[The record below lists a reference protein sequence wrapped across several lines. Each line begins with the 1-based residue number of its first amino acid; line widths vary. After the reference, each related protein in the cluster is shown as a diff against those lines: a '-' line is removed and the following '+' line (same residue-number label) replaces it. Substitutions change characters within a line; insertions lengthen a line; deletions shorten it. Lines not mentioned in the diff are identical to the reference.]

1 MQTGNPLLE
10 TRFKIPF
17 DKIQASHIEP
27 ALDTLIERSR
37 ANIEAIV
44 GLKQERTWANTM
56 DPYDHAIEDLDWA
69 LTISRHLESVV
80 TTPELRAAVNAAQPK
95 ASAFY
100 SGIPLNEGLY
110 KALKAYAA
118 TPEAIALQ
126 GVRKRFVEKTL
137 DSFKRAGAELNGA
150 GKARMAGLDVEL
162 AKLTMKF
169 AENVLDATNEFEI
182 VVTDESK
189 LAGLP
194 PSAVAAA
201 RQSAVEKG
209 LEGWRFTLQAPSYNS
224 VVSYLDDREIREKI
238 MRALFSRATVGD
250 RNNIPILAHILALR
264 REKATLL
271 GYKNFADMVIADR
284 MAKTGDTALEFIRTI
299 EQRTG
304 PFLERENS
312 ELEAFRNQLPGSG
325 EGLLQLWDIP
335 YFAEKL
341 REKKLNFNE
350 EELRPYFP
358 LPQVVE
364 GMFEICRRLFGIK
377 VTRHENAPVWHPDVQ
392 FYDIH
397 DQASG
402 EHLGSFYADLFP
414 RESKR
419 GGAWMD
425 AFLSG
430 RLTTTGWSPH
440 LGLICGNM
448 TPPLQGKPALLTH
461 RDVQT
466 LFHEFGHLLHHC
478 LSRVEVRGLA
488 GTNVA
493 WDFVEL
499 PSQIL
504 ENWCSEELSLRMFAR
519 HYETGE
525 PLPADLL
532 EKVKEST
539 KFRAA
544 SSQIRQV
551 SFSTMD
557 LLLHMEYDPAIDG
570 DVLEYTRKISA
581 RYSPAPLPPEHAVV
595 ASFTHLFS
603 SPVGYGAGYYSYKW
617 AEVLDA
623 DAFSRFHREGVLNPK
638 TGADFRQ
645 NILAKGNSDDPINLY
660 QNFMGR
666 KPDPE
671 PMLERLGLT

>member
-1 MQTGNPLLE
+1 MHTGNPLLE
-10 TRFKIPF
+10 AQFEIPF
-17 DKIQASHIEP
+17 DKIHASHIEP
-27 ALDTLIERSR
+27 ALDQLIERSR
-37 ANIEAIV
+37 AHIDAIIGV
-44 GLKQERTWANTM
+44 AGNRTWDNTM
-56 DPYDHAIEDLDWA
+56 DAYDRATEDLDRA
-69 LTISRHLESVV
+69 ITIARHLESVV

-95 ASAFY
+95 ASSFY
-100 SGIPLNEGLY
+100 SGLALNEGLY

-118 TPEAIALQ
+118 TADGTALE
-126 GVRKRFVEKTL
+126 GVRRRFVEKTL
-137 DSFKRAGAELNGA
+137 DSFKRAGAELDA
-150 GKARMAGLDVEL
+150 PGKVRMAEIDVEL
-162 AKLTMKF
+162 SKLTMKF
-169 AENVLDATNEFEI
+169 GENVLDATNDFEI
-182 VVTDESK
+182 VLTHESE

-194 PSAVAAA
+194 PSAVGAA
-201 RQSAVEKG
+201 RQSAASKG
-209 LEGWRFTLQAPSYNS
+209 LSGWRFTLQAPSYTA
-224 VVSYLDDREIREKI
+224 VISYLDDRKIREKI
-238 MRALFSRATVGD
+238 ARAFFSRATAGD
-250 RNNIPILAHILALR
+250 RNNLPILTRILELR

-284 MAKTGDTALEFIRTI
+284 MAKTGDAALEFIRVI
-299 EQRTG
+299 EQRTA
-304 PFLERENS
+304 PFLKREIA
-312 ELEAFRNQLPGSG
+312 ELEAFRNELVGPA
-325 EGLLQLWDIP
+325 EGAIQLWDVP

-358 LPQVVE
+358 LPQVIQ
-364 GMFEICRRLFGIK
+364 GMFEICRQLFGIK
-377 VTRHENAPVWHPDVQ
+377 VTEHHDAHLWHSDVRY
-392 FYDIH
+392 YDIH
-397 DQASG
+397 DQVTA
-402 EHLGSFYADLFP
+402 EHLGSFYSDLYP

-425 AFLSG
+425 AFIAGKPGS
-430 RLTTTGWSPH
+430 TGWSPH

-448 TPPLQGKPALLTH
+448 TPPLDDKPALLTH

-478 LSRVEVRGLA
+478 LSRVEIRSLT

-544 SSQIRQV
+544 STQIRQV

-557 LLLHMEYDPAIDG
+557 LLLHMEYDPAVDG
-570 DVLEYTRKISA
+570 EVLEYTRKITA
-581 RYSPAPLPPEHAVV
+581 RYAPAPLPSEHAVV
-595 ASFTHLFS
+595 AAFTHLFS

-623 DAFSRFHREGVLNPK
+623 DAFSRFRHEGVLNPK
-638 TGADFRQ
+638 TGADFRHK
-645 NILAKGNSDDPINLY
+645 ILAKGNSDDPINLY

-666 KPDPE
+666 EPDPE
-671 PMLERLGLT
+671 PMLERLGLN

>member
-10 TRFKIPF
+10 TRFEIPF

-27 ALDTLIERSR
+27 ALDQLIERSS
-37 ANIEAIV
+37 AHIDAIIGV
-44 GLKQERTWANTM
+44 AGERTWANTI
-56 DPYDHAIEDLDWA
+56 DAYDYATEDLDWA

-80 TTPELRAAVNAAQPK
+80 TSPELRAAVNAAQPK

-100 SGIPLNEGLY
+100 SGIPLNDGLY

-118 TPEAIALQ
+118 TPEGAALE
-126 GVRKRFVEKTL
+126 GVKKRYVEKTL
-137 DSFKRAGAELNGA
+137 DNFKRAGAELNQA
-150 GKARMAGLDVEL
+150 GKARMAELDVEL

-169 AENVLDATNEFEI
+169 AENVLDATNEFEL
-182 VVTDESK
+182 VFTDESK

-194 PSAVAAA
+194 PSAVGAA
-201 RQSAVEKG
+201 RQNAAAKG
-209 LEGWRFTLQAPSYNS
+209 LEGWRFTLQAPSYS
-224 VVSYLDDREIREKI
+224 AVVNYLDDRHIREKI
-238 MRALFSRATVGD
+238 SCAFFSRATMGD
-250 RNNIPILAHILALR
+250 RNNLPVLTHILELR

-284 MAKTGDTALEFIRTI
+284 MAKTGDTALKFIRAI
-299 EQRTG
+299 EERTAS
-304 PFLERENS
+304 FLTRENA
-312 ELEAFRNQLPGSG
+312 ELESFRNQSVDPA
-325 EGLLQLWDIP
+325 EGQIQLWDIP

-358 LPQVVE
+358 LPQVIE
-364 GMFEICRRLFGIK
+364 GMFEICRQLFGIK

-392 FYDIH
+392 YYDIH
-397 DQASG
+397 DQATD
-402 EHLGSFYADLFP
+402 EHLGSFYSDLFP

-425 AFLSG
+425 AFLCGKPTSA
-430 RLTTTGWSPH
+430 GWSPH

-448 TPPLQGKPALLTH
+448 TPPLPGKPALLTH

-478 LSRVEVRGLA
+478 LSRVEIRGLT

-525 PLPADLL
+525 PLPVDLL
-532 EKVKEST
+532 EKVKEFT

-544 SSQIRQV
+544 SAQIRQV

-557 LLLHMEYDPAIDG
+557 LLLHMEYDPTIDG
-570 DVLEYTRKISA
+570 PVLDYTRKISA
-581 RYSPAPLPPEHAVV
+581 RYAPAPLPPEHAVV

>member
-10 TRFKIPF
+10 TQFKIPF

-27 ALDTLIERSR
+27 ALDSLIERSR
-37 ANIEAIV
+37 ANIEAIIGV
-44 GLKQERTWANTM
+44 KQERTWANTM
-56 DPYDHAIEDLDWA
+56 DPYDHATEDLDWA

-110 KALKAYAA
+110 NALKAYAA

-126 GVRKRFVEKTL
+126 GVRKRYVEKTL
-137 DSFKRAGAELNGA
+137 DSFKRAGAELNAA

-169 AENVLDATNEFEI
+169 AQNVLDATNEFEI

-194 PSAVAAA
+194 PSAVGAA
-201 RQSAVEKG
+201 RQSAAEKG
-209 LEGWRFTLQAPSYNS
+209 LEGWRFSLQAPSYS
-224 VVSYLDDREIREKI
+224 AVVSYLDDRQTREKI
-238 MRALFSRATVGD
+238 MRAFFSRATVGD
-250 RNNIPILAHILALR
+250 RNNIPILAHILELR

-284 MAKTGDTALEFIRTI
+284 MAKTGAAALEFIRAI
-299 EQRTG
+299 EQRTLS
-304 PFLERENS
+304 FLARENS
-312 ELEAFRNQLPGSG
+312 ELEAFRGFA
-325 EGLLQLWDIP
+325 EGPIQLWDIP

-358 LPQVVE
+358 LPQVIE
-364 GMFEICRRLFGIK
+364 GMFEIFRRLFGIK
-377 VTRHENAPVWHPDVQ
+377 VTHHEGAPVWHADVQ

-430 RLTTTGWSPH
+430 KRTASGWSPH

-504 ENWCSEELSLRMFAR
+504 ENWCSEELSLRMFAH

-544 SSQIRQV
+544 STQIRQV

-557 LLLHMEYDPAIDG
+557 LLLHMEYDPAVDG
-570 DVLEYTRKISA
+570 DVLDYTRKISA
-581 RYSPAPLPPEHAVV
+581 RYSPAPLAPEHSVV

-638 TGADFRQ
+638 TGDDFRQ

>member
-10 TRFKIPF
+10 TQFKIPF

-27 ALDTLIERSR
+27 ALDSLIERSR
-37 ANIEAIV
+37 ANIEAIIGV
-44 GLKQERTWANTM
+44 KQERTWANTM
-56 DPYDHAIEDLDWA
+56 DPYDHATEDLDWA

-110 KALKAYAA
+110 NALKAYAA

-126 GVRKRFVEKTL
+126 GVRKRYVEKTL
-137 DSFKRAGAELNGA
+137 DSFKRAGAELNAA

-169 AENVLDATNEFEI
+169 AQNVLDATNEFEI

-194 PSAVAAA
+194 PSAVGAA
-201 RQSAVEKG
+201 RQSAAEKG
-209 LEGWRFTLQAPSYNS
+209 LEGWRFSLQAPSYS
-224 VVSYLDDREIREKI
+224 AVVSYLDDRQTREKI
-238 MRALFSRATVGD
+238 MRAFFSRATVGD
-250 RNNIPILAHILALR
+250 RNNIPILAHILELR

-284 MAKTGDTALEFIRTI
+284 MAKTGAAALEFIRAI
-299 EQRTG
+299 EQRTLS
-304 PFLERENS
+304 FLARENS
-312 ELEAFRNQLPGSG
+312 ELEAFRGFA
-325 EGLLQLWDIP
+325 EGPIQLWDIP

-358 LPQVVE
+358 LPQVIE
-364 GMFEICRRLFGIK
+364 GMFEIFRRLFGIK
-377 VTRHENAPVWHPDVQ
+377 VTHHEGAPVWHADVQ

-430 RLTTTGWSPH
+430 KRTASGWSPH

-504 ENWCSEELSLRMFAR
+504 ENWCSEELSLRMFAH

-544 SSQIRQV
+544 STQIRQV

-557 LLLHMEYDPAIDG
+557 LLLHMEYDPAVDG
-570 DVLEYTRKISA
+570 DVLDYTRKISA
-581 RYSPAPLPPEHAVV
+581 RYSPAPLPPEHSVV

-638 TGADFRQ
+638 TGDDFRQ

>member
-10 TRFKIPF
+10 TQFKIPF

-27 ALDTLIERSR
+27 ALDSLIERSR
-37 ANIEAIV
+37 ANIEAIIGV
-44 GLKQERTWANTM
+44 KQERTWANTM
-56 DPYDHAIEDLDWA
+56 DPYDHATEDLDWA

-110 KALKAYAA
+110 NALKAYAA

-126 GVRKRFVEKTL
+126 GVRKRYVEKTL
-137 DSFKRAGAELNGA
+137 DSFKRAGAELNAA

-194 PSAVAAA
+194 PSAVGAA
-201 RQSAVEKG
+201 RQSAAEKG
-209 LEGWRFTLQAPSYNS
+209 LEGWRFSLQAPSYS
-224 VVSYLDDREIREKI
+224 AVVSYLDDRQTREKI
-238 MRALFSRATVGD
+238 MRAFFSRATVGD
-250 RNNIPILAHILALR
+250 RNNIPILAHILELR

-284 MAKTGDTALEFIRTI
+284 MAKTGAAALEFIRAI
-299 EQRTG
+299 EQRTLS
-304 PFLERENS
+304 FLARENS
-312 ELEAFRNQLPGSG
+312 ELEAFRSFA
-325 EGLLQLWDIP
+325 EGPIQLWDIP

-358 LPQVVE
+358 LPQVIE
-364 GMFEICRRLFGIK
+364 GMFEIFRRLFGIK
-377 VTRHENAPVWHPDVQ
+377 VTHHEGAPVWHADVQ

-430 RLTTTGWSPH
+430 KRTASGWSPH

-504 ENWCSEELSLRMFAR
+504 ENWCSEELSLRMFAH

-544 SSQIRQV
+544 STQIRQV

-557 LLLHMEYDPAIDG
+557 LLLHMEYDPAVDG
-570 DVLEYTRKISA
+570 DVLDYTRKISA
-581 RYSPAPLPPEHAVV
+581 RYSPAPLPPEHSVV

-638 TGADFRQ
+638 TGDDFRQ

>member
-10 TRFKIPF
+10 TQFKIPF

-27 ALDTLIERSR
+27 ALDSLIERSR
-37 ANIEAIV
+37 ANIEAIIGV
-44 GLKQERTWANTM
+44 KQERTWANTM
-56 DPYDHAIEDLDWA
+56 DPYDHATEDLDWA

-110 KALKAYAA
+110 NALKAYAA

-126 GVRKRFVEKTL
+126 GVRKRYVEKTL
-137 DSFKRAGAELNGA
+137 DSFKRAGAELNAA

-169 AENVLDATNEFEI
+169 AQNVLDATNEFEI

-194 PSAVAAA
+194 PSAVGAA
-201 RQSAVEKG
+201 RQSAAEKG
-209 LEGWRFTLQAPSYNS
+209 LEGWRFSLQAPSYS
-224 VVSYLDDREIREKI
+224 AVVSYLDDRQTREKI
-238 MRALFSRATVGD
+238 MRAFFSRATVGD
-250 RNNIPILAHILALR
+250 RNNIPILAHILELR

-284 MAKTGDTALEFIRTI
+284 MAKTGAAALEFIRAI
-299 EQRTG
+299 EQRTLS
-304 PFLERENS
+304 FWARENS
-312 ELEAFRNQLPGSG
+312 ELEAFRGFA
-325 EGLLQLWDIP
+325 EGPIQLWDIP

-358 LPQVVE
+358 LPQVIE
-364 GMFEICRRLFGIK
+364 GMFEIFRRLFGIK
-377 VTRHENAPVWHPDVQ
+377 VTHHEGAPVWHADVQ

-430 RLTTTGWSPH
+430 KRTASGWSPH

-504 ENWCSEELSLRMFAR
+504 ENWCFEELSLRMFAH

-544 SSQIRQV
+544 STQIRQV

-557 LLLHMEYDPAIDG
+557 LLLHMEYDPAVDG
-570 DVLEYTRKISA
+570 DVLDYTRKISA
-581 RYSPAPLPPEHAVV
+581 RYSPAPLAPEHSVV

-638 TGADFRQ
+638 TGDDFRQ

>member
-10 TRFKIPF
+10 TQFKIPF
-17 DKIQASHIEP
+17 DKIQASNIEP
-27 ALDTLIERSR
+27 ALDSLIERSR
-37 ANIEAIV
+37 ANIEAIIGV
-44 GLKQERTWANTM
+44 KQERTWANTM
-56 DPYDHAIEDLDWA
+56 DPYDHATEDLDWA

-110 KALKAYAA
+110 NALKAYAA

-126 GVRKRFVEKTL
+126 GVRKRYVEKTL
-137 DSFKRAGAELNGA
+137 DSFKRAGAELNAA

-169 AENVLDATNEFEI
+169 AQNVLDATNEFEI

-194 PSAVAAA
+194 PSAVGAA
-201 RQSAVEKG
+201 RQSAAEKG
-209 LEGWRFTLQAPSYNS
+209 LEGWRFSLQAPSYS
-224 VVSYLDDREIREKI
+224 AVVSYLDDRQTREKI
-238 MRALFSRATVGD
+238 MRAFFSRATVGD
-250 RNNIPILAHILALR
+250 RNNIPILAHILELR

-284 MAKTGDTALEFIRTI
+284 MAKTGAAALEFIRAI
-299 EQRTG
+299 EQRTLS
-304 PFLERENS
+304 FLARENS
-312 ELEAFRNQLPGSG
+312 ELEAFRGFA
-325 EGLLQLWDIP
+325 EGPIQLWDIP

-358 LPQVVE
+358 LPQVIE
-364 GMFEICRRLFGIK
+364 GMFEIFRRLFGIK
-377 VTRHENAPVWHPDVQ
+377 VTHHEGAPVWHADVQ

-430 RLTTTGWSPH
+430 KRTASGWSPH

-504 ENWCSEELSLRMFAR
+504 ENWCFEELSLRMFAH

-544 SSQIRQV
+544 STQIRQV

-557 LLLHMEYDPAIDG
+557 LLLHMEYDPAVDG
-570 DVLEYTRKISA
+570 DVLDYTRKISA
-581 RYSPAPLPPEHAVV
+581 RYSPAPLAPEHSVV

-638 TGADFRQ
+638 TGDDFRQ

>member
-10 TRFKIPF
+10 TQFKIPF

-27 ALDTLIERSR
+27 ALDSLIERSR
-37 ANIEAIV
+37 ANIEAIIGV
-44 GLKQERTWANTM
+44 KQERTWANTM
-56 DPYDHAIEDLDWA
+56 DPYDHATEDLDWA

-110 KALKAYAA
+110 NALKAYAA

-126 GVRKRFVEKTL
+126 GVRKRYVEKTL
-137 DSFKRAGAELNGA
+137 DSFKRAGAELNAA

-169 AENVLDATNEFEI
+169 AQNVLDATNEFEI

-194 PSAVAAA
+194 PSAVGAA
-201 RQSAVEKG
+201 RQSAAEKG
-209 LEGWRFTLQAPSYNS
+209 LEGWRFSLQAPSYS
-224 VVSYLDDREIREKI
+224 AVVSYLDDRQTREKI
-238 MRALFSRATVGD
+238 MRAFFSRATVGD
-250 RNNIPILAHILALR
+250 RNNIPILAHILELR

-284 MAKTGDTALEFIRTI
+284 MAKTGAAALEFIRAI
-299 EQRTG
+299 EQRTLS
-304 PFLERENS
+304 FLARENS
-312 ELEAFRNQLPGSG
+312 ELEAFRGFA
-325 EGLLQLWDIP
+325 EGPIQLWDIP

-358 LPQVVE
+358 LPQVIE
-364 GMFEICRRLFGIK
+364 GMFEIFRRLFGIK
-377 VTRHENAPVWHPDVQ
+377 VTHHEGAPVWHADVQ

-430 RLTTTGWSPH
+430 KRTASGWSPH

-504 ENWCSEELSLRMFAR
+504 ENWCFEELSLRMFAH

-544 SSQIRQV
+544 STQIRQV

-557 LLLHMEYDPAIDG
+557 LLLHMEYDPAVDG
-570 DVLEYTRKISA
+570 DVLDYTRKISA
-581 RYSPAPLPPEHAVV
+581 RYSPAPLAPEHSVV

-638 TGADFRQ
+638 TGDDFRQ

>member
-10 TRFKIPF
+10 TQFKIPF
-17 DKIQASHIEP
+17 DKIQASNIEP
-27 ALDTLIERSR
+27 ALDSLIERSR
-37 ANIEAIV
+37 ANIEAIIGV
-44 GLKQERTWANTM
+44 KQERTWANTM
-56 DPYDHAIEDLDWA
+56 DPYDHATEDLDWA

-110 KALKAYAA
+110 NALKAYAA

-126 GVRKRFVEKTL
+126 GVRKRYVEKTL
-137 DSFKRAGAELNGA
+137 DSFKRAGAELNAA

-169 AENVLDATNEFEI
+169 AQNVLDATNEFEI

-194 PSAVAAA
+194 PSAVGAA
-201 RQSAVEKG
+201 RQSAAEKG
-209 LEGWRFTLQAPSYNS
+209 LEGWRFSLQAPSYS
-224 VVSYLDDREIREKI
+224 AVVSYLDDRQTREKI
-238 MRALFSRATVGD
+238 MRAFFSRATVGD
-250 RNNIPILAHILALR
+250 RNNIPILAHILELR

-284 MAKTGDTALEFIRTI
+284 MAKTGAAALEFIRAI
-299 EQRTG
+299 EQRTLS
-304 PFLERENS
+304 FLARENS
-312 ELEAFRNQLPGSG
+312 ELEAFRGFA
-325 EGLLQLWDIP
+325 EGPIQLWDIP

-358 LPQVVE
+358 LPQVIE
-364 GMFEICRRLFGIK
+364 GMFEIFRRLFGIK
-377 VTRHENAPVWHPDVQ
+377 VTHHEGAPVWHADVQ

-430 RLTTTGWSPH
+430 KRTASGWSPH

-504 ENWCSEELSLRMFAR
+504 ENWCSEELSLRMFAH

-544 SSQIRQV
+544 STQIRQV

-557 LLLHMEYDPAIDG
+557 LLLHMEYDPAVDG
-570 DVLEYTRKISA
+570 DVLDYTRKISA
-581 RYSPAPLPPEHAVV
+581 RYSPAPLAPEHSVV

-638 TGADFRQ
+638 TGDDFRQ